1 MKKKS
6 MVSLSFDWKTLS
18 VKRFAFLLFFC
29 CSSIHGLIQSLQLME
44 YYFINFRPCV
54 YQTFSLPF
62 PLDISPYLKWI
73 TFQLAFSIFLEF
85 FFSVFVSMKI
95 VYSVSFGK
103 SFSKKHIDNDID
115 TLVNCFRLCKSI
127 ILLPGMIL
135 LFFPSTHRRW
145 TIFSWI
151 KYLAEWILEFQIE
164 WIREWMLVSPWRAKI
179 NIKKIYLDWAKRK
192 HTHTHTRRQNKCLEQ
207 FFFSSLENSKK
218 KNVVHATF

>member
-85 FFSVFVSMKI
+85 FFRF
-95 VYSVSFGK
+95 SFRWK
-103 SFSKKHIDNDID
+103 SFIQFH
-115 TLVNCFRLCKSI
+115 LVKVFRKSTSTTT
-127 ILLPGMIL
+127 
-135 LFFPSTHRRW
+135 STHL
-145 TIFSWI
+145 WI
-151 KYLAEWILEFQIE
+151 AFAY
-164 WIREWMLVSPWRAKI
+164 AKASF
-179 NIKKIYLDWAKRK
+179 YFPVWSYY
-192 HTHTHTRRQNKCLEQ
+192 
-207 FFFSSLENSKK
+207 SSLRRIADERFSAELN
-218 KNVVHATF
+218 T